1 MNAAREPGSRRR
13 VAARGARPS
22 LRVTRAAVVPAVLV
36 LLALVGAGLT
46 ALSGGGDPAPVGATT
61 TGTLVDHTTFA
72 CPDLP
77 AARGTTSSVGLGLAP
92 APADVQPPGGGSV
105 TQGPVTSAADS
116 DGRPVDVRRGSVV
129 GLRADGGPA
138 VDATGGAAAG
148 LFGFRTDAESGRTLA
163 VDSCPAPRS
172 QWWFTGAGAGLD
184 HSSTLVL
191 ANLDPG
197 PAVLDLHVLGPD
209 GPVDTV
215 ATDGITLA
223 PHSVKRVALSEIA
236 PQTDELAVHVS
247 TSRGRVAASVDD
259 RYSPRPS
266 AAQGQEW
273 LSGTDLPSRTL
284 RLAGLP
290 ATTART
296 TLLVANPSDSEA
308 VVDVRLAGKAGTF
321 APAGLDAVTVAP
333 GAVES
338 VDLSKVLPKK
348 EPLAVRLR
356 SQVPVVASVRSLAG
370 DDHSYATPVA
380 PLVGPAAAPVV
391 KGADPTVQLTAG
403 AVAAKATV
411 TAYDAKGAKVDSTAL
426 TVDATATAAWSPKK
440 GAAYVV
446 VEPAPRED
454 GGGALHGAVTYAGG
468 GAASVPLTAL
478 PLRVER
484 PRVQPGLG

>member
-1 MNAAREPGSRRR
+1 MNAAAREPGSRRR
-13 VAARGARPS
+13 VAERRPRPT

-46 ALSGGGDPAPVGATT
+46 ALAGGTGTATVGAAT
-61 TGTLVDHTTFA
+61 TGALVNHTTFA
-72 CPDLP
+72 CPDAT
-77 AARGTTSSVGLGLAP
+77 AARGTGSSVGLGLAP
-92 APADVQPPGGGSV
+92 TPADVRPPSGGSV
-105 TQGPVTSAADS
+105 TQGPVTS

-129 GLRADGGPA
+129 DVRPDGGPA
-138 VDATGGAAAG
+138 VEATGGAAAG
-148 LFGFRTDAESGRTLA
+148 LFGFRTDTERGRTLA

-191 ANLDPG
+191 ANVDPG

-236 PQTDELAVHVS
+236 PQTDELALQVS
-247 TSRGRVAASVDD
+247 TSRGRVVASVDD

-266 AAQGQEW
+266 ASQGQEW
-273 LSGTDLPSRTL
+273 LSGTDVPSRTL

-290 ATTART
+290 ATTDDS
-296 TLLVANPSDSEA
+296 TLLVANPSDLEA
-308 VVDVRLAGKAGTF
+308 VVDVRLAGKAGSF
-321 APAGLDAVTVAP
+321 APTGLDAVTVAP
-333 GAVES
+333 GTVES

-348 EPLAVRLR
+348 EPLALRLR
-356 SQVPVVASVRSLAG
+356 SRVPVVASVRSVTG

-411 TAYDAKGAKVDSTAL
+411 TAYDATGSKVDGTTL
-426 TVDATATAAWSPKK
+426 TVKATATATWSPKK

-446 VEPAPRED
+446 VEPASRGN
-454 GGGALHGAVTYAGG
+454 GGGTLHGAVTYTGG

-484 PRVQPGLG
+484 PRVQPGLR